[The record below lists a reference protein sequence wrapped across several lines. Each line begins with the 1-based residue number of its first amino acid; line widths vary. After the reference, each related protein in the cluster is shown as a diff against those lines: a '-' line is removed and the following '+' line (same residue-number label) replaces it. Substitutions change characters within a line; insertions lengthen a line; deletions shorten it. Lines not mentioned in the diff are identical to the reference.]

1 MMILIKESTL
11 KYLGILLIIFG
22 LLSCTNGAKF
32 EGGKSYVIS
41 YEGVEAADS
50 INIKD
55 SLGIEINLDSIPAGL
70 SDSNSTNIGPVIRNS
85 IEFP

>member
-1 MMILIKESTL
+1 MILIKESTL
-11 KYLGILLIIFG
+11 KYLSILLIIFG
-22 LLSCTNGAKF
+22 LLSCTNGTRF

-50 INIKD
+50 IKIKD
-55 SLGIEINLDSIPAGL
+55 SLGIELNLDSIPAGL
-70 SDSNSTNIGPVIRNS
+70 SDSNRINIGPVIRNS